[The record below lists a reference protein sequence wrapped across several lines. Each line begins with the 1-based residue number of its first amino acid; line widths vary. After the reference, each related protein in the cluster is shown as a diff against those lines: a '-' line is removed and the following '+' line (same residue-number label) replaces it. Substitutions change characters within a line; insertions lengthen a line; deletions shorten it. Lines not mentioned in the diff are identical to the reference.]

1 MKDLSQGV
9 YTNKEVID
17 VLHGKY
23 GTREIKFKYLLL
35 DKNEQPKFELLEV
48 ESGSVEMQA
57 FSDIKRTAKF
67 RIRDNESIDWLSDRI
82 QPYIEFKMPDK
93 YVINPKYGKGNFF
106 IANNQNNEYEVNYS
120 KYEKVE
126 GTWISYPL
134 GVFILST
141 PKRVEI
147 NDQVYRDVDA
157 YGGLVILKED
167 KFTERY
173 TVTVGTKYT
182 DAMVQILQSAGITK
196 YNIEDSDKVL
206 PADKDWKIGTEKI
219 RGVNDLAAAI
229 NYIPF
234 WVDEY
239 GYYTCTS
246 YTSPSNKAIDYEYAD
261 NEISVTY
268 NGMEEELD
276 LFNVPN
282 SFTLVL
288 SDTEREPLI
297 SSKENNNLDSPTSI
311 INRGRRIVDYREV
324 QDVVDQKTLDA
335 KVDRIA
341 NNASQIYGHVEFE
354 TAIMP
359 FHSYQDVIQ
368 IRNSTLGIDGKYAE
382 TAWSFDLSVGSTM
395 QHAVRKV
402 VKI

>member
-1 MKDLSQGV
+1 MRDLSTELYEHQ
-9 YTNKEVID
+9 EVAD
-17 VLHGKY
+17 MLHGKY
-23 GTREIKFKYLLL
+23 GTREIRFKYLLL

-57 FSDIKRTAKF
+57 FADIKRTAKF

-82 QPYIEFKMPDK
+82 QPFVEIKMSDK
-93 YVINPKYGKGNFF
+93 NVSN
-106 IANNQNNEYEVNYS
+106 
-120 KYEKVE
+120 
-126 GTWISYPL
+126 WISYPL
-134 GVFILST
+134 GVFVLST

-157 YGGLVILKED
+157 YDGLVILKED

-173 TVTVGTKYT
+173 TVTVGMKYT

-196 YNIEDSDKVL
+196 YNIEDSNKVL

-229 NYIPF
+229 NHTPF

-239 GYYTCTS
+239 GYYTCTG
-246 YTSPSNKAIDYEYAD
+246 YTSPSDKPIDYEYAN

-276 LFNVPN
+276 LFSVPN

-297 SSKENNNLDSPTSI
+297 ASKENNNLDSPTSI
-311 INRGRRIVDYREV
+311 PNRGRQIVDYREV
-324 QDVVDQKTLDA
+324 QDVADQETLDA
-335 KVDRIA
+335 KVNRIA

-382 TAWSFDLSVGSTM
+382 TAWSFDLEVGSTM
-395 QHAVRKV
+395 KHAVRKV
-402 VKI
+402 VEI

>member
-1 MKDLSQGV
+1 MRDLSTDLYEHQ
-9 YTNKEVID
+9 EVID
-17 VLHGKY
+17 MLHGKY
-23 GTREIKFKYLLL
+23 GTREIRFKYLLL

-67 RIRDNESIDWLSDRI
+67 RIRDTESIDWLSDRI
-82 QPYIEFKMPDK
+82 QPYIEFKMSDK
-93 YVINPKYGKGNFF
+93 YVIDPRYRKENFF

-120 KYEKVE
+120 KYKKIE

-157 YGGLVILKED
+157 YDGLVILRED

-173 TVTVGTKYT
+173 TVTAGTKYT
-182 DAMVQILQSAGITK
+182 DAMIGILQSAGITK
-196 YNIEDSDKVL
+196 HNIEDSDKVL
-206 PADKDWKIGTEKI
+206 PSDRDWKIGTEKI
-219 RGVNDLAAAI
+219 RGVNDLSAAI
-229 NYIPF
+229 NYTPF

-239 GYYTCTS
+239 GYYTCTG
-246 YTSPSNKAIDYEYAD
+246 YTSPSDKPTDYEYTD
-261 NEISVTY
+261 NEMSVTY

-297 SSKENNNLDSPTSI
+297 SSKENNNIDSPTSI
-311 INRGRRIVDYREV
+311 PNRGRRIVDYREV
-324 QDVVDQKTLDA
+324 QDIADQQTLDA

-341 NNASQIYGHVEFE
+341 NEASQIYGHVEFE

-359 FHSYQDVIQ
+359 FHGWQDVLQ
-368 IRNSTLGIDGKYAE
+368 IRNETLGIDGWYAE
-382 TAWSFDLSVGSTM
+382 TAWSFDLSVGGSM
-395 QHAVRKV
+395 KHEVRKV